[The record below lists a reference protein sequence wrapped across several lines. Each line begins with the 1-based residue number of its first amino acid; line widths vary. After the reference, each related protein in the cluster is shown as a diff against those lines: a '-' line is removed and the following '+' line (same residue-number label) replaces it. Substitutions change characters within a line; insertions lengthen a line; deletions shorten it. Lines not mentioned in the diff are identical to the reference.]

1 MVLSSTSGDSLVTGS
16 FGIALALPEVKMD
29 ENDAYG
35 IAMTNR
41 QTDRQTDRWIN
52 CKLKNCNGV
61 LQSQSLLLSSML

>member
-41 QTDRQTDRWIN
+41 QTFLQTDRQMD
-52 CKLKNCNGV
+52 KL
-61 LQSQSLLLSSML
+61 